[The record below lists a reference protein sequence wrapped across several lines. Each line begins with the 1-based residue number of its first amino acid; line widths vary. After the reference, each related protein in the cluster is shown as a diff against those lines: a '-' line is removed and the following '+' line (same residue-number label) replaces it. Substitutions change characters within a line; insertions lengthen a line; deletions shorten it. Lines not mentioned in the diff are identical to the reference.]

1 MVILYATVERG
12 CKLTVKICIFCL
24 CSELN
29 KLLIHVLSN
38 VL

>member
-24 CSELN
+24 WSELN
-29 KLLIHVLSN
+29 KLLIQLLSN
-38 VL
+38 LL